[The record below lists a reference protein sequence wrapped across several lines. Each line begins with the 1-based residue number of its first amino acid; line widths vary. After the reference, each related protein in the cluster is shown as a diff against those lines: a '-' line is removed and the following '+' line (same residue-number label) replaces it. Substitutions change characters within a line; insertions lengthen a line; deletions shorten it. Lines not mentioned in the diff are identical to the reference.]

1 MYDGMAFSSRLG
13 QHRGMDAPHRS
24 RITLE
29 DGGFIALVLIVT
41 LAFAWLL
48 TPYFGA
54 ILWGVVVA
62 ILFTP
67 LYRRLTI
74 RFGGRQNLAAAAT
87 LLVIL
92 LLVILP
98 SLFVAASLVQEA
110 ADLYAR
116 LRSGQIDLAQM
127 FQRMHDALPQWA
139 QGILDRYGLTD
150 LDAARGRLG
159 EMLGAGLN
167 SIAAQALVFGQGALN
182 FVAAL
187 GVMLYLTYFLIR
199 DGRQLN
205 RQISSRVPLRPDIR
219 DKLIEHF
226 AVVVRATMKGTVVV
240 AIVQG
245 VLGGVIFWALGIEGA
260 LLWGVLMGFFSLVP
274 AVGTA
279 IVWVPIAAY
288 LLMTG
293 QVWQGAVLVGAGI
306 LVIGMVD
313 NVLRP
318 ILVGNDTRMPDFVI
332 LIATLAGLELFGLNG
347 FIIGPVIAAL
357 FIAVWKS
364 VGETPD
370 ALADEA

>member
-1 MYDGMAFSSRLG
+1 
-13 QHRGMDAPHRS
+13 MDAPHRS
-24 RITLE
+24 KLSLE
-29 DGGFIALVLIVT
+29 DGGFLTLVLVVT

-62 ILFTP
+62 IMFSP

-74 RFGGRQNLAAAAT
+74 KFKGRRNLAAAAT
-87 LLVIL
+87 LLIIL

-98 SLFVAASLVQEA
+98 SLFIAGSLVQEA
-110 ADLYAR
+110 ADVYSR
-116 LRSGQIDLAQM
+116 LRSGQIDLADM
-127 FQRMHDALPQWA
+127 FQRMHDALPVWA
-139 QGILDRYGLTD
+139 QQIVDRYGLTD
-150 LDAARGRLG
+150 LNAARERLG
-159 EMLGAGLN
+159 EMLSAGLN
-167 SIAAQALVFGQGALN
+167 SFAASALTFGQGALN

-199 DGRQLN
+199 DGRSLNNRIRQL
-205 RQISSRVPLRPDIR
+205 VPLRPDIR

-226 AVVVRATMKGTVVV
+226 VVVVRATMKGTVVV

-245 VLGGVIFWALGIEGA
+245 LLGGLIFWALGIDGA
-260 LLWGVLMGFFSLVP
+260 LLWGVMMGFFSLVP

-288 LLMTG
+288 LLITG
-293 QVWQGAVLVGAGI
+293 SIVEGSILVGCGV

-364 VGETPD
+364 VGETRGIVFE
-370 ALADEA
+370 DED

>member
-1 MYDGMAFSSRLG
+1 
-13 QHRGMDAPHRS
+13 
-24 RITLE
+24 
-29 DGGFIALVLIVT
+29 
-41 LAFAWLL
+41 
-48 TPYFGA
+48 
-54 ILWGVVVA
+54 
-62 ILFTP
+62 
-67 LYRRLTI
+67 
-74 RFGGRQNLAAAAT
+74 
-87 LLVIL
+87 
-92 LLVILP
+92 
-98 SLFVAASLVQEA
+98 
-110 ADLYAR
+110 
-116 LRSGQIDLAQM
+116 M
-127 FQRMHDALPQWA
+127 FQRMHDALPQWG
-139 QGILDRYGLTD
+139 QNLLDRYGLTD
-150 LDAARGRLG
+150 LEGARDRLG

-167 SIAAQALVFGQGALN
+167 SIAAQALTFGQGALS

-187 GVMLYLTYFLIR
+187 GVMLYLAYFLIR

-219 DKLIEHF
+219 DKLIAHF
-226 AVVVRATMKGTVVV
+226 VVVVRATMKGTVVV

-260 LLWGVLMGFFSLVP
+260 LLWGVLMGFFSLLP

-288 LLMTG
+288 LLITG
-293 QVWQGAVLVGAGI
+293 QIWEGSILVGCGI

-370 ALADEA
+370 ALDEEA

>member
-1 MYDGMAFSSRLG
+1 MDGPERRKLS
-13 QHRGMDAPHRS
+13 
-24 RITLE
+24 LE
-29 DGGFIALVLIVT
+29 DGGFLALVLVVT

-67 LYRRLTI
+67 LQRRLAI
-74 RFGGRQNLAAAAT
+74 AFRGRQNLAAAAT
-87 LLVIL
+87 LLIIL

-98 SLFVAASLVQEA
+98 SLFVAGSLVQEA
-110 ADLYAR
+110 ASVYGQ
-116 LRSGQIDLAQM
+116 LRSGEIDLARM
-127 FQRMHDALPQWA
+127 FQRMHDALPHWA
-139 QGILDRYGLTD
+139 QAVVDRYGLTD
-150 LDAARGRLG
+150 LDAARERLG
-159 EMLGAGLN
+159 GMLASGLN
-167 SIAAQALVFGQGALN
+167 SIAAQALTFGQGALN

-199 DGRQLN
+199 DGRVLD
-205 RQISSRVPLRPDIR
+205 RQIRPLVPLRPDIR
-219 DKLIEHF
+219 DTLIAHF
-226 AVVVRATMKGTVVV
+226 IVVVRATMKGTVVV

-245 VLGGVIFWALGIEGA
+245 LLGGVIFWALGIEGA

-288 LLMTG
+288 LLLTG
-293 QVWQGAVLVGAGI
+293 SVWQGAVLVACGV

-318 ILVGNDTRMPDFVI
+318 VLVGNDTRMPDFVI

-364 VGETPD
+364 VGETRGVLPR
-370 ALADEA
+370 EV

>member
-1 MYDGMAFSSRLG
+1 
-13 QHRGMDAPHRS
+13 MDEPER
-24 RITLE
+24 RKIGLE
-29 DGGFIALVLIVT
+29 DGGFLALVLIVT

-62 ILFTP
+62 ILFNP
-67 LYRRLTI
+67 LYRRLTV
-74 RFGGRQNLAAAAT
+74 RFGGRHNLAAATT
-87 LLVIL
+87 LLIIL

-98 SLFVAASLVQEA
+98 SLFIAASLVQEA
-110 ADLYAR
+110 ASFYNQ
-116 LRSGQIDLAQM
+116 LRTGQIDLAGM
-127 FQRMHDALPQWA
+127 FQRMHDALPHWA
-139 QGILDRYGLTD
+139 QGIVDRYGLTD
-150 LDAARGRLG
+150 LEAARERLG
-159 EMLGAGLN
+159 GTLATGLN
-167 SIAAQALVFGQGALN
+167 SIAAQALTFGQGALN

-199 DGRQLN
+199 DGRPLN
-205 RQISSRVPLRPDIR
+205 RRIRALVPLRPDIR
-219 DKLIEHF
+219 DKLFEHF
-226 AVVVRATMKGTVVV
+226 VVVVRATMKGTVVV

-288 LLMTG
+288 LLLTG
-293 QVWQGAVLVGAGI
+293 SLWEGAVLVACGV

-364 VGETPD
+364 VGETRGVVF
-370 ALADEA
+370 ADDED